1 MHIGDPKAIRM
12 IQLADAAIDAAQ
24 KEKSSAATAGQTWLV
39 EDCELTIANFRAIRE
54 QAASGLLPPS
64 RGAGLGITRAL
75 VEFGVSKELYAAG
88 QALENYYQDEYG
100 A

>member
-1 MHIGDPKAIRM
+1 M

-24 KEKSSAATAGQTWLV
+24 KEKSSAAAAGQTWLV
-39 EDCELTIANFRAIRE
+39 EDCELTIANFGAIRE
-54 QAASGLLPPS
+54 LAASGRLSPS
-64 RGAGLGITRAL
+64 KGAGLGITRAL
-75 VEFGVSKELYAAG
+75 GEFGVSKELYAAG

>member
-1 MHIGDPKAIRM
+1 MTPGDQKAIRM
-12 IQLADAAIDAAQ
+12 IQLADAAIAEAQ
-24 KEKSSAATAGQTWLV
+24 KEQSSAASAGKTWLV

-54 QAASGLLPPS
+54 QVSAGLLPPS

-75 VEFGVSKELYAAG
+75 GDFGVSTELYAAG
-88 QALENYYQDEYG
+88 QALERYYQDEYG